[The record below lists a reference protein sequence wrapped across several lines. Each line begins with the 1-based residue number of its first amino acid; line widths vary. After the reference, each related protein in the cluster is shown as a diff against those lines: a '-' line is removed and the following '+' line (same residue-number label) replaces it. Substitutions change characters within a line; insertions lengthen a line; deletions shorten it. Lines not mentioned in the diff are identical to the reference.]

1 MLTVYHSN
9 HLETQKDILLHLI
22 ESQPL
27 DNPLEAETLLVQSP
41 GMAKWLQLQI
51 ADKLGVAANFQFP
64 MPASFIW
71 QQYCANLADVQQQ
84 SQFSK
89 EAMMWHLLSL
99 IPQCDLPLLKS
110 YLSHSENAQANIY
123 QLARN
128 IADLFDQYLVYRPDW
143 ILYWEENNDEL
154 IFNQIREQFSEAD
167 SRLSQQIEQDIRWQG
182 QLWRALIAQIRLVT
196 GQQNLPHRAYLH
208 RQYLAKLAEG
218 KPENLPSRLFVFGIS
233 ALPQSYLMYLQAI
246 SRYCDVHLFFTNPSK
261 HYWGDIVDPQFL
273 QKTYRTLYD
282 KQEQIP
288 LLTEQEAADFQQFY
302 EQTQENERL
311 LVGNPLL
318 ASWGK
323 LGRDFLY
330 LLTEIQPD
338 RDIIFPVEHQESEQQ
353 ETRLLNQIQQRILDL
368 QPSQKNSLHWQ
379 ETDHSVKIQAC
390 HSEMR
395 EVEVLYD
402 YLLQLFQQNPDLT
415 PKDVVVMTVN
425 IEKYAPYVN
434 AVFGQYYD
442 NRQIPFS
449 ISDHKLSASDVL
461 VGQFLKLLHLKDN
474 QFSAE
479 EVLAFLD
486 VPAIRSKFGISLLDL
501 DNIRYWVEHSGIRFG
516 LEKYQENQQVNYNSW
531 QAGLE
536 RLLLGNAMRE
546 EQGIWQDSLG
556 FDNSYG
562 LKGQLAGKLA
572 DFIDSL
578 YRWHQLLQS
587 AYEGSQWQQHLLQ
600 MIDEFFV
607 SESHTQEILFLL
619 KQKVNE
625 LAEQLAE
632 LKIDL
637 PLEAEVVADVLTE
650 KLDTQDAALT
660 FLTGK
665 VSFCTLLPMRS
676 IPFKVVCLLGMNETD
691 YPRQHQKNSF
701 DLMQYHHKKG
711 DRARR
716 DDDRYLFLEALLS
729 AEKYFYISYIG
740 RSIVDN
746 SVREPSVLVSQL
758 LDYLQD
764 NLDSIPFPQDEK
776 GQRNDKLKPLVQ
788 YHSMQ
793 IFSPHNFNQKTHRT
807 FAREWLPLL
816 NRHQTESKVSTAFCC
831 EMPSSISEEE
841 SQIALADLISF
852 IQHPIKF
859 FFEKQLGVYFREE
872 SDLINDSEN
881 FTLDG
886 LQGYQIN
893 EKLLSVK
900 SDNVQRFFEELQL
913 KGVAPRYHFGEVYQ
927 HKFSQEIQAMQA
939 ALKEYEQA
947 DFVSEW
953 AEFATEIEGKS
964 VLLQGMIDRLLPQPK
979 QRVSW
984 YVSSFKD
991 KYAIENWLVY
1001 LLQIATEANSVAPVF
1016 YCKEKDRAVKY
1027 SFKTVEKSTALSL
1040 LHSYITDYCRSKN
1053 SLFLVVTEDIKKY
1066 LALSIEDEIGQWNK
1080 IQALA
1085 NGGFASSADL
1095 YWQRIIAQ
1103 QTEFNFADIHQKTQ
1117 DWFAIMYEHLVK
1129 E

>member
-27 DNPLEAETLLVQSP
+27 EDPLEAETVLVQSP

-51 ADKLGVAANFQFP
+51 AEKLGVAANFQFP

-71 QQYCANLADVQQQ
+71 QQYCANLPDVQQQ

-89 EAMMWHLLSL
+89 EAMMWHLLTL
-99 IPQCDLPLLKS
+99 IQQTDLPLLKR
-110 YLSHSENAQANIY
+110 YLTHSENAQINIY

-143 ILYWEENNDEL
+143 ILHWEENDDEF
-154 IFNQIREQFSEAD
+154 IFNQIREQFNEAD
-167 SRLSQQIEQDIRWQG
+167 AHLSQQIQQDIQWQG
-182 QLWRALIAQIRLVT
+182 QLWRALMAQIRLVT

-208 RQYLAKLAEG
+208 HQYLTKLAEG
-218 KPENLPSRLFVFGIS
+218 KPENLPSRLFIFGIS
-233 ALPQSYLMYLQAI
+233 ALPQSYLIYLQAI

-273 QKTYRTLYD
+273 QKKYRTLYG

-288 LLTEQEAADFQQFY
+288 LLSEHQAVDFQHCY

-330 LLTEIQPD
+330 LLTDLQAD
-338 RDIIFPVEHQESEQQ
+338 REIIFPVEQTECF
-353 ETRLLNQIQQRILDL
+353 LLNQIQQLILDL
-368 QPSQKNSLHWQ
+368 QPSDKDSLHWR
-379 ETDHSVKIQAC
+379 EEDHSIKIQSC

-395 EVEVLYD
+395 EVEILHD
-402 YLLQLFQQNPDLT
+402 YLLGLFQQNPDLT
-415 PKDVVVMTVN
+415 PKDVVVMTAN

-442 NRQIPFS
+442 NRHIPFS
-449 ISDHKLSASDVL
+449 ISDYKLSASDVL
-461 VGQFLKLLHLKDN
+461 VSQFLKLLHLKDN

-486 VPAIRSKFGISLLDL
+486 VPAIRSKFGISLSDL

-546 EQGIWQDSLG
+546 EQGVWQDSLG

-572 DFIDSL
+572 DFVDSL
-578 YRWHQLLQS
+578 YRWHQVLQS
-587 AYEGSQWQQHLLQ
+587 AYEGHQWRQHLLQ
-600 MIDEFFV
+600 MIEAFFL
-607 SESHTQEILFLL
+607 SEPHTQEILFFL
-619 KQKVNE
+619 KQRVNE
-625 LAEQLAE
+625 FAEQLAE
-632 LKIDL
+632 LQIDL

-650 KLDTQDAALT
+650 KLDTQDSALT

-676 IPFKVVCLLGMNETD
+676 IPFKVVCLLGMNEAD

-729 AEKYFYISYIG
+729 AEKYLYISYIG

-746 SVREPSVLVSQL
+746 SIREPSVLVSQL

-764 NLDSIPFPQDEK
+764 NLDYVPPPQDEK
-776 GQRNDKLKPLVQ
+776 GQQNDKLKPLVQ

-793 IFSPHNFNQKTHRT
+793 VFSPHNFNPKTHRT
-807 FAREWLPLL
+807 FAKEWLPLL
-816 NRHQTESKVSTAFCC
+816 NRQQPILPAFQKT
-831 EMPSSISEEE
+831 MSDQPNEEE
-841 SQIALADLISF
+841 NKIELGDLIDF
-852 IQHPIKF
+852 VQHPIKF
-859 FFEKQLGVYFREE
+859 FFEKQLSVYFREQN
-872 SDLINDSEN
+872 DLIDDSEN
-881 FTLDG
+881 FALDG

-900 SDNVQRFFEELQL
+900 AENFQRFFDELQL
-913 KGVAPRYHFGEVYQ
+913 KGIAPRYHFGEVYQ
-927 HKFSQEIQAMQA
+927 HKFSQEIQAIQTV
-939 ALKEYEQA
+939 LSEYTET
-947 DFVSEW
+947 DFVN
-953 AEFATEIEGKS
+953 EFVEFSIEIEGKS